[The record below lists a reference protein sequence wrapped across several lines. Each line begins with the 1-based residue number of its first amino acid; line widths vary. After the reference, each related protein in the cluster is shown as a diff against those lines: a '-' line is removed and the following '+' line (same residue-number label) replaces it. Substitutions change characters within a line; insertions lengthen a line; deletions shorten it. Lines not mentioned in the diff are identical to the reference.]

1 MAVVGGNAGII
12 VVYDRYIYYMRRI
25 GNEYGGNSRD
35 ISADSHRNHYATENK
50 ECRIVVF
57 SNDGT
62 PLQSFCKDRSGLK
75 RVCRPHGLH
84 VAQQYSMCMWPIMAV
99 T

>member
-1 MAVVGGNAGII
+1 MKLTTLALLNL
-12 VVYDRYIYYMRRI
+12 
-25 GNEYGGNSRD
+25 RD
-35 ISADSHRNHYATENK
+35 ISADSHRDLYATENK
-50 ECRIVVF
+50 ESRIVVF

-62 PLQSFCKDRSGLK
+62 PLQSFSKDRSGLK

-84 VAQQYSMCMWPIMAV
+84 VAHQYGMCMWPIIAV